1 MYLNGIWISPQMTCV
16 AGMPEACH
24 WNATG
29 MKMVEQAKE

>member
-1 MYLNGIWISPQMTCV
+1 MCLNGICISPQMTCAV
-16 AGMPEACH
+16 GMPEAGH